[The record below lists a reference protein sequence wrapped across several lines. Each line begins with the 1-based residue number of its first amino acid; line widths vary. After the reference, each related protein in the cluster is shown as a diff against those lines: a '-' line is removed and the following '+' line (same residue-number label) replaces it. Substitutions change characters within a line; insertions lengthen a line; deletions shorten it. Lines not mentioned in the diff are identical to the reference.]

1 MGYIKH
7 NAVVVTGWNEE
18 HMNQAREKAVELF
31 EKFTE
36 EEGVV
41 PPYGSKLISPIIGGL
56 VNSQLSFFIAPD
68 GSKEGW
74 TTSDNCNYAREAFLD
89 WLRDSYI
96 FCEYIEVRFGGDDEY
111 ESIVRS
117 NEIDSRD

>member
-18 HMNQAREKAVELF
+18 HMNQAREKAVELI

-41 PPYGSKLISPIIGGL
+41 PPYGSKLISPIIEVLKLKKGKYFIVI
-56 VNSQLSFFIAPD
+56 VNQKNQKIYNNMFI
-68 GSKEGW
+68 K
-74 TTSDNCNYAREAFLD
+74 
-89 WLRDSYI
+89 I
-96 FCEYIEVRFGGDDEY
+96 
-111 ESIVRS
+111 
-117 NEIDSRD
+117 

>member
-7 NAVVVTGWNEE
+7 NAIVVTGWNEE
-18 HMNQAREKAVELF
+18 HMEQAYNKAVELF

-36 EEGVV
+36 EEGMTF
-41 PPYGSKLISPIIGGL
+41 PYGSKLISPIIGGL

-74 TTSDNCNYAREAFLD
+74 TTSNNCNDAREAFLD
-89 WLRDSYI
+89 WLKDSDGY
-96 FCEYIEVRFGGDDEY
+96 CDYIEVRFGGDDEY

-117 NEIDSRD
+117 NETDLKD

>member
-7 NAVVVTGWNEE
+7 NTIVVTGWNEE

-41 PPYGSKLISPIIGGL
+41 SPYGSKLISPIIGGL

-68 GSKEGW
+68 GGKEGW
-74 TTSDNCNYAREAFLD
+74 TTSNTPFFEL
-89 WLRDSYI
+89 
-96 FCEYIEVRFGGDDEY
+96 
-111 ESIVRS
+111 
-117 NEIDSRD
+117 EITNKRQSRII